1 MMQILLT
8 VNIMWNFRYHGS
20 DFFFNVGEIV
30 LNVSAPYRNTCSR
43 LLIIPTISGDP
54 PKINLRNKN
63 NLNKFRLKFLE
74 TKKSHL
80 DKSVRT

>member
-1 MMQILLT
+1 MSRTRRPPKNLKLLNIFMMQILLT

-54 PKINLRNKN
+54 PKINLKII
-63 NLNKFRLKFLE
+63 
-74 TKKSHL
+74 
-80 DKSVRT
+80 